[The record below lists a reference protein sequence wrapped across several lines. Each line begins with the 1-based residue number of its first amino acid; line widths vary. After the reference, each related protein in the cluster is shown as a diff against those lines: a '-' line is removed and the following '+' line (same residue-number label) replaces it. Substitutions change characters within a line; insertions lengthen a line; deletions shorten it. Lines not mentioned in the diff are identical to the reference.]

1 MGGEHR
7 NPPNVTTIASGA
19 IHGRTLQLEGETCR
33 RRTFARPQRVPPGC
47 LLITPRVHRRSE
59 AGPQEVGVPGPPRSR
74 PALEPGGRERW
85 AGVGAGSRPWRSS
98 AAGHPGPRP
107 GPRRGFSGEPLS
119 GAPGPDRSVTTT
131 VIRCPCFRPGKRT
144 WSCELSTPGPGS
156 ASDRALVK
164 SCRPPGFVHSS
175 VGAQPRLRAAVGG
188 RREATVAERTA
199 PYR

>member
-1 MGGEHR
+1 MRGLS
-7 NPPNVTTIASGA
+7 AS
-19 IHGRTLQLEGETCR
+19 
-33 RRTFARPQRVPPGC
+33 PPGC
-47 LLITPRVHRRSE
+47 LLITARVHRRSE

-74 PALEPGGRERW
+74 PAFEPGGRERW
-85 AGVGAGSRPWRSS
+85 ASVGAGSGQWRSS

>member
-1 MGGEHR
+1 M
-7 NPPNVTTIASGA
+7 TTIASGA

-47 LLITPRVHRRSE
+47 LLITARVHRRSE

-74 PALEPGGRERW
+74 PAFEPGGRERW
-85 AGVGAGSRPWRSS
+85 AGVGAGSGQWRSS

-131 VIRCPCFRPGKRT
+131 RYSGVDAFVPANARGRVSCPRRGRDQQAT
-144 WSCELSTPGPGS
+144 ALWSSPAGR
-156 ASDRALVK
+156 RALYIVPSERSLVYGRLSAGVVK
-164 SCRPPGFVHSS
+164 LRWPSARPLTDKVTHS
-175 VGAQPRLRAAVGG
+175 
-188 RREATVAERTA
+188 
-199 PYR
+199 